1 MAGLARY
8 HSNAVDLDSP
18 GTARRMTCIDAAAM
32 LCEGDPMS
40 RPGRPL
46 VVVACALVALVGCQE
61 PDGPGAATPGASTP
75 DATTAAATSAAD
87 CNHPPDTGGGDG
99 GLGAGFDYTDEH
111 HDFGDSATVT
121 LCMTVPGGAV
131 RAAGSAAHVVVTP
144 QSLPGPGS
152 RFTFTVTVSPGPPG
166 GIDLEVVDDDGDPG
180 ITFHG
185 PAVQTDDSGWY
196 LGAARG

>member
-1 MAGLARY
+1 
-8 HSNAVDLDSP
+8 
-18 GTARRMTCIDAAAM
+18 
-32 LCEGDPMS
+32 MS
-40 RPGRPL
+40 RPGRLL
-46 VVVACALVALVGCQE
+46 VVVACALAALVGCQE
-61 PDGPGAATPGASTP
+61 PDGPGASTP
-75 DATTAAATSAAD
+75 VATSTAATSADD
-87 CNHPPDTGGGDG
+87 CHHPPDTGGDG

-131 RAAGSAAHVVVTP
+131 RATGSAAHVVVTP
-144 QSLPGPGS
+144 QSLPAPGT

-166 GIDLEVVDDDGDPG
+166 GLDLEVVDDGGHPG

-196 LGAARG
+196 LGAARE